1 MNALKADKDGMK
13 EDHKKKGR
21 IESCLTLVLMVMQV
35 LAILSDEV
43 IPFARSY
50 FDQDAVNLSVEKTV
64 ETGIGV
70 EYIKYFIKTEP
81 PKHAS
86 RLGVQP
92 YLELEYQGDYVGT
105 ILIRGLYDDAYEEEP
120 VGEERAFVLMSKQN
134 QLEELTDMV
143 LNDVFEYEKGEPS
156 LSASGFAILCVTYNE
171 QSEKQRHNRYYL
183 MKLDANN
190 VEWNYL
196 PRKEALRKIN
206 PNQTTKIMGEV
217 NLKEMDYQEKDT
229 WDVTIKNIVQAM
241 EIVKK
246 GG

>member
-1 MNALKADKDGMK
+1 MNTLKTDKAGMQ
-13 EDHKKKGR
+13 EDHKKKWR
-21 IESCLTLVLMVMQV
+21 IGSGLTLILTVMQV
-35 LAILSDEV
+35 LSILFNV
-43 IPFARSY
+43 VVPFARSY
-50 FDQDAVNLSVEKTV
+50 LYQNEVNLSVEKTI
-64 ETGIGV
+64 EAGIGV

-92 YLELEYQGDYVGT
+92 YLELEYQGDYVGI

-120 VGEERAFVLMSKQN
+120 VGDERAFVLMSKQN
-134 QLEELTDMV
+134 QLEELTDMI
-143 LNDVFEYEKGEPS
+143 LNDVSEYEKGEPS
-156 LSASGFAILCVTYNE
+156 LSASGFAILGVTYNE

-183 MKLDANN
+183 MKLDVNN
-190 VEWNYL
+190 IEWNYL

-206 PNQTTKIMGEV
+206 PNQTTKIVGEV
-217 NLKEMDYQEKDT
+217 NLKEKDYQEKDT

-241 EIVKK
+241 EVVKK

>member
-21 IESCLTLVLMVMQV
+21 IKSGLEFIFILMQV
-35 LAILSDEV
+35 LAILGDKV
-43 IPFARSY
+43 IPSASSY
-50 FDQDAVNLSVEKTV
+50 LYQDEVNLSVEKTI

-92 YLELEYQGDYVGT
+92 YLELEYRGDYVGT
-105 ILIRGLYDDAYEEEP
+105 ILIRGLYDDAYEEEL
-120 VGEERAFVLMSKQN
+120 VGDERAFVLMSKQN

-143 LNDVFEYEKGEPS
+143 LNDASEYEKGEPS
-156 LSASGFAILCVTYNE
+156 LAASGFAILSVTYNE
-171 QSEKQRHNRYYL
+171 QSEKQRHDRYYL

-190 VEWNYL
+190 IEWNYL

-217 NLKEMDYQEKDT
+217 NLKEKDYQEKDT